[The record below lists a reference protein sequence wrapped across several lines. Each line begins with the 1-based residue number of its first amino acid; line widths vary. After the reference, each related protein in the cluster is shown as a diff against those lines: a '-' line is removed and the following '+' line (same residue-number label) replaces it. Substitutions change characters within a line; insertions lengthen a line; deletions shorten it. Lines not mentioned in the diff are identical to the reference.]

1 MALTTEE
8 QQELAALLEKMDTY
22 EKKSFFQKL
31 KETRDGNLMDMPT
44 SDDKKRLGE
53 LKSKLKESGGETP
66 KAPAESKAKEEP
78 PKEEPKESTTTPPSN
93 VVGKGQ
99 TASAGGAVVEGAAPE
114 TPPSNVVGKGQT
126 ASAGGAVV
134 EGAAPQA
141 PTSNKPDDRVF
152 IQGSSYKAVANAQPG
167 QWIRN
172 SKGERQL
179 TQGDINWAKQK
190 LAEQSAPK
198 QTTPNTPTEIRRDNN
213 AGDRLAAKYEEWKK
227 QYGPEKALSMFQQGV
242 APNLE
247 NDEQVQRYIEAKK
260 KILSAV
266 KPGITG

>member
-1 MALTTEE
+1 MALTAEE
-8 QQELAALLEKMDTY
+8 QQELATLLDKMDTY

-31 KETRDGNLMDMPT
+31 KETRDGNLMDMP
-44 SDDKKRLGE
+44 SSGDKKRLGE
-53 LKSKLKESGGETP
+53 LKSKLKEPSGETP
-66 KAPAESKAKEEP
+66 KAPAESQSKEEP
-78 PKEEPKESTTTPPSN
+78 QKEELKESTTTPPSN

-99 TASAGGAVVEGAAPE
+99 TASAGGAVVEGAAPQ
-114 TPPSNVVGKGQT
+114 TPT
-126 ASAGGAVV
+126 
-134 EGAAPQA
+134 
-141 PTSNKPDDRVF
+141 TNKPDDRVF

-198 QTTPNTPTEIRRDNN
+198 QATPKQATPTTPTAIQSGTQGKTE
-213 AGDRLAAKYEEWKK
+213 GDKLEDEYNLWKRK
-227 QYGPEKALSMFQQGV
+227 YGPEKALSLFQRGV

-247 NDEQVQRYIEAKK
+247 NDEQVQKYIAARK
-260 KILSAV
+260 KILLAAT
-266 KPGITG
+266 KDRTPGQQ

>member
-31 KETRDGNLMDMPT
+31 KETRDGDLKDMP
-44 SDDKKRLGE
+44 SSGDKKRLGE
-53 LKSKLKESGGETP
+53 LKSKLKEPSGETP

-78 PKEEPKESTTTPPSN
+78 PKEEPKEATTTPPSN

-99 TASAGGAVVEGAAPE
+99 TAS
-114 TPPSNVVGKGQT
+114 S
-126 ASAGGAVV
+126 GGAVV
-134 EGAAPQA
+134 EGAAPQT

-198 QTTPNTPTEIRRDNN
+198 QTTPNAPTEIRRDN
-213 AGDRLAAKYEEWKK
+213 AGDRLAAEYELWKK
-227 QYGPEKALSMFQQGV
+227 KYGPEKALSMFQQGV

>member
-8 QQELAALLEKMDTY
+8 QQELAALLDKMDTY

-31 KETRDGNLMDMPT
+31 KETRDGDLMDMP
-44 SDDKKRLGE
+44 SSGDKKRLGE
-53 LKSKLKESGGETP
+53 LKSKLKEPSGETP
-66 KAPAESKAKEEP
+66 KAPAESQSKGESKEEP
-78 PKEEPKESTTTPPSN
+78 PKEEPKESAT
-93 VVGKGQ
+93 
-99 TASAGGAVVEGAAPE
+99 

-198 QTTPNTPTEIRRDNN
+198 QTNPNTPTEIRRDN
-213 AGDRLAAKYEEWKK
+213 AGDRLAKEYELWKK
-227 QYGPEKALSMFQQGV
+227 KYGPEKALRMFQQGV

-247 NDEQVQRYIEAKK
+247 NDEQVQRYIAAKQQ
-260 KILSAV
+260 ILSATT
-266 KPGITG
+266 PGITG

>member
-8 QQELAALLEKMDTY
+8 QQELATLLEKMDTY

-66 KAPAESKAKEEP
+66 KAPAESKAKEEEP
-78 PKEEPKESTTTPPSN
+78 KKEEPKESTT
-93 VVGKGQ
+93 
-99 TASAGGAVVEGAAPE
+99 

-152 IQGSSYKAVANAQPG
+152 IQGSSYKVVANAQPG

-198 QTTPNTPTEIRRDNN
+198 QTTPNAPTEIRRNN
-213 AGDRLAAKYEEWKK
+213 AGDRLAKKYEEWK
-227 QYGPEKALSMFQQGV
+227 QEYGPEKALRMFQQGV

-260 KILSAV
+260 KILSAT

>member
-1 MALTTEE
+1 MALTAEE
-8 QQELAALLEKMDTY
+8 QQELATLLDKMDTY

-31 KETRDGNLMDMPT
+31 KETRDGNLMDMP
-44 SDDKKRLGE
+44 SSGDKKRLGE
-53 LKSKLKESGGETP
+53 LKSKLKEQSGETP
-66 KAPAESKAKEEP
+66 KAPAESQSKEEP
-78 PKEEPKESTTTPPSN
+78 SKEEPSKEEPQKEESKESTTTPPSN

-99 TASAGGAVVEGAAPE
+99 TASAGGAVVEGAVPQ
-114 TPPSNVVGKGQT
+114 TPT
-126 ASAGGAVV
+126 
-134 EGAAPQA
+134 
-141 PTSNKPDDRVF
+141 TNKPDDRVF

-198 QTTPNTPTEIRRDNN
+198 QATPTTPTEIRRDN
-213 AGDRLAAKYEEWKK
+213 AGDRLAAKYEEWKR
-227 QYGPEKALSMFQQGV
+227 QYGPEKALSLFQQSV

-247 NDEQVQRYIEAKK
+247 NDDQVKRYIETKK
-260 KILSAV
+260 RILAAT

>member
-1 MALTTEE
+1 MALTVEE
-8 QQELAALLEKMDTY
+8 QQELATLLDKMDTY

-31 KETRDGNLMDMPT
+31 KETRDGDLKDMP
-44 SDDKKRLGE
+44 SSGDKKRLGE
-53 LKSKLKESGGETP
+53 LKSKLKEPSGETP
-66 KAPAESKAKEEP
+66 KAPAESQSKEES
-78 PKEEPKESTTTPPSN
+78 PKEESKETTT
-93 VVGKGQ
+93 
-99 TASAGGAVVEGAAPE
+99 

-190 LAEQSAPK
+190 RAEQSAPK
-198 QTTPNTPTEIRRDNN
+198 QTTPNTPTEIRRDN
-213 AGDRLAAKYEEWKK
+213 AGDRLAAKYEEWKQK
-227 QYGPEKALSMFQQGV
+227 YGPEQALSLFQRGV

-247 NDEQVQRYIEAKK
+247 NDEQVQRYIAAKQ
-260 KILSAV
+260 KILSAT
-266 KPGITG
+266 KDNTPGQQ